1 MLSPS
6 FALLQRVVQRLVA
19 GDSPHQLAAGF
30 TLGMMIG
37 LVPKANLIAAALC
50 ALVFSLRVNKGL
62 AIAAAVAFSLVGT
75 WGDPFTHKVGAS
87 VLAIDSLQSVFA
99 AVYGLP
105 LGPWLGFHN
114 TVVTGSLLVGAYL
127 AYPTYW
133 LARTACCRVQKV
145 AAGGELGE
153 PRAKRC
159 DAHPQIKPLHGAAP

>member
-6 FALLQRVVQRLVA
+6 FAYLQRAIQRLFA

-37 LVPKANLIAAALC
+37 LVPKANLIAVALC
-50 ALVFSLRVNKGL
+50 ALVFSLRVNKGFV
-62 AIAAAVAFSLVGT
+62 IAAAVAFSLVGT
-75 WGDPFTHKVGAS
+75 WADPFTHKVGAS
-87 VLAIDSLQSVFA
+87 VLAVDSLQSVFA

-105 LGPWLGFHN
+105 LGRWLGFHN

-133 LARTACCRVQKV
+133 LVRTACCRVQKV
-145 AAGGELGE
+145 AADGELCE
-153 PRAKRC
+153 RRAKRWE
-159 DAHPQIKPLHGAAP
+159 AHPQTKPLHGAAP